1 MPTET
6 VLLQGKDLGLVSKL
20 GLTKNGG
27 HQSYKLE
34 IRSEYIY
41 IYIYINTSI
50 LKLLEIGT
58 LVFFETILID
68 LAQVYQLFDGTT
80 PSTTAH
86 NIHNIPVKQSPSL
99 A

>member
-41 IYIYINTSI
+41 IYKYKYI
-50 LKLLEIGT
+50 EVIGDWNPSF
-58 LVFFETILID
+58 LRNH
-68 LAQVYQLFDGTT
+68 FDRLSAGV
-80 PSTTAH
+80 S
-86 NIHNIPVKQSPSL
+86 VV
-99 A
+99 